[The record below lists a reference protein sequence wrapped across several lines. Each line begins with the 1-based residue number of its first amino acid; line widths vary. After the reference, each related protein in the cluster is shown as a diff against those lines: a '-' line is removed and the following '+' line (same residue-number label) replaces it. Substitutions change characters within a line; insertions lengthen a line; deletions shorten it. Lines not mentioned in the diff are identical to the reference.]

1 MSQQNDTVGV
11 RHKVPDTINRREG
24 GGEGGGRV
32 EDFFLEDH
40 MVFRGNSRRQQGKRG
55 DYRQLTDNYL
65 PMTEDRKNII
75 D

>member
-24 GGEGGGRV
+24 GRV
-32 EDFFLEDH
+32 EDFFVEDH

-65 PMTEDRKNII
+65 PMTEDRKNIREP
-75 D
+75 

>member
-11 RHKVPDTINRREG
+11 QHKVPDTINRREV
-24 GGEGGGRV
+24 GGRV
-32 EDFFLEDH
+32 EDFFVEDH

-65 PMTEDRKNII
+65 PMTEDRKNIRER
-75 D
+75 

>member
-24 GGEGGGRV
+24 GGRV
-32 EDFFLEDH
+32 EDFFVENH

-65 PMTEDRKNII
+65 PMTEDRKNIREP
-75 D
+75 

>member
-24 GGEGGGRV
+24 GEGGG
-32 EDFFLEDH
+32 FFCGGSYG
-40 MVFRGNSRRQQGKRG
+40 FPGNSRRQQSKRG

-65 PMTEDRKNII
+65 LMTEDRKNIREP
-75 D
+75 

>member
-1 MSQQNDTVGV
+1 MWTKNYSYVASEHSAV
-11 RHKVPDTINRREG
+11 V
-24 GGEGGGRV
+24 V

>member
-11 RHKVPDTINRREG
+11 RHKVPDTINRREV
-24 GGEGGGRV
+24 GGRV
-32 EDFFLEDH
+32 EDFFVEDH

-65 PMTEDRKNII
+65 PMTEDRKNIRER
-75 D
+75 